1 MGDMFRSEAM
11 ALCQMFIQPEAAYST
26 MAELGDSGCVQF
38 RDLNAQVSAF
48 QRKFVAEVRRCDEL
62 ERKIRYIENEL
73 RKDDIKIPEVLDEP
87 RPPYP
92 REIIDLEAQLEAIET
107 EIRELAANKVNLNA
121 NHQGMLELKHVLE
134 NADNFFT
141 ESEVINLSAQRF
153 SDAAEYAPPLPG
165 QQRGQLGFVA
175 GIINLERYFSFERM
189 LWRISMGNVFLK
201 RSDLSEPLLD
211 AETNKPAVKTVF
223 IAFFQ
228 GDQLK
233 QRIKKVCAGYHA
245 SVYPCPSSYLERQE
259 MLKDVCMRL
268 QDLTLVLNQTA
279 DHRNRVLV
287 AASKILPAWAIMV
300 KKMKAIYHTLNLLNV
315 DVSNKC
321 LIGEGW
327 VPTCD
332 LPIVRDALAR
342 GSAKV
347 DSTITSFLNIIET
360 NEQPPTYNRTNKFT
374 RGFQNLIDAYG
385 LCSYREVNPALYT
398 CITFPFLFAVMFGDM
413 GHGLILLLAALY
425 MVLYEQKLSQ
435 NKGEIFNLFF
445 SGRYIMLLMGMF
457 SLYTGFIYN
466 DVFSKPI
473 NIFGSAWR
481 VNYNTS
487 TVWNNSIL
495 TLDPLYSVD
504 GVYPYGMDPIWAL
517 ADNKIIFLNTYKMK
531 LSIIFGLIHMVFG
544 VFMSFLNFVHFKKY
558 SHIFLEFLPQ
568 LLFLLLLFGYLVFMM
583 FFKWVVY
590 SGKATEQ
597 ALTPGCAPSILILFI
612 NMMLF
617 GHTEP
622 KDGCKEYMFAG
633 QEALQLVLVVIALL
647 CIPWMLLGNPL
658 LEKYKRSQRSPQ
670 IAYTNGVNNTPV
682 NNSTVA
688 SSSAGSSGAPKLVA
702 NGHAGHGVA
711 DEEPM
716 SELYIKQAIHT
727 IEYVL
732 STISHTASYLRL
744 WALSLAHAQLSE
756 VLWMMVIR
764 VTFMLTVY
772 ISDFYYIISI
782 VLYFTFAAWAFFTIA
797 ILVIIEGMSAF
808 LHTLRLHW
816 VEFMSKFYEGL
827 GYAFQP
833 FSFKAILENAYEE

>member
-1 MGDMFRSEAM
+1 MHTLFTRNLMFA
-11 ALCQMFIQPEAAYST
+11 ST
-26 MAELGDSGCVQF
+26 LFCCNFSFQ
-38 RDLNAQVSAF
+38 LNAQVSAF
-48 QRKFVAEVRRCDEL
+48 QRKFVTEVRRCDEL

-73 RKDDIKIPEVLDEP
+73 RKDDIKVPEVLDEP

-107 EIRELAANKVNLNA
+107 EIRELAANKVNLNT
-121 NHQGMLELKHVLE
+121 NHQRMIQLKYILE

-141 ESEVINLSAQRF
+141 DTEVINLGSHRF

-175 GIINLERYFSFERM
+175 GIINLERFFSFERM
-189 LWRISMGNVFLK
+189 LWRISLGNVFLR
-201 RSDLSEPLLD
+201 RSDLSGPLLD
-211 AETNKPAVKTVF
+211 AESDKPTVKTVF

-259 MLKDVCMRL
+259 MLMDVSTRL
-268 QDLTLVLNQTA
+268 EDLTLVLNQTA

-287 AASKILPAWAIMV
+287 AASKILPAWTIMV

-315 DVSNKC
+315 DLSNKC

-332 LPIVRDALAR
+332 LPVVRDALAR

-347 DSTITSFLNIIET
+347 DSTITSFLNVIET

-374 RGFQNLIDAYG
+374 HGFQNLIDAYG

-413 GHGLILLLAALY
+413 GHGIIVLLAALY
-425 MVLYEQKLSQ
+425 MVLNEKKLSKH
-435 NKGEIFNLFF
+435 KGEIFNLFF
-445 SGRYIMLLMGMF
+445 SGRYIILLMGLF
-457 SLYTGFIYN
+457 SIYTGFIYN
-466 DVFSKPI
+466 DVFSKSM

-487 TVWNNSIL
+487 TAWNNTLL
-495 TLDPLYSVD
+495 TLNPFYSLD

-517 ADNKIIFLNTYKMK
+517 AENKIIFLNTYKMK

-544 VFMSFLNFVHFKKY
+544 VFMSFINFMHFRKY

-583 FFKWVVY
+583 FFKWVAY

-622 KDGCKEYMFAG
+622 KDGCKEYMFEG
-633 QEALQLVLVVIALL
+633 QETIQLLLVVIAVL

-658 LEKYKRSQRSPQ
+658 LEKFKRSKKAVRTLPFFVRSLFKDNYLFCTTQPPV
-670 IAYTNGVNNTPV
+670 AFTNGVNNTEAH
-682 NNSTVA
+682 NLTV
-688 SSSAGSSGAPKLVA
+688 SGGSPKPVA
-702 NGHAGHGVA
+702 NGHGGHGLD

-716 SELYIKQAIHT
+716 SEVYIKQAIHT

-744 WALSLAHAQLSE
+744 WALSLAHA
-756 VLWMMVIR
+756 R
-764 VTFMLTVY
+764 KY
-772 ISDFYYIISI
+772 
-782 VLYFTFAAWAFFTIA
+782 
-797 ILVIIEGMSAF
+797 
-808 LHTLRLHW
+808 TLRMDI
-816 VEFMSKFYEGL
+816 EIGFPNCFM
-827 GYAFQP
+827 P
-833 FSFKAILENAYEE
+833 ILL

>member
-1 MGDMFRSEAM
+1 MGDMFRSESM
-11 ALCQMFIQPEAAYST
+11 ALCQMFIQPEAAYSS
-26 MAELGDSGCVQF
+26 MAELGESGCVQF

-48 QRKFVAEVRRCDEL
+48 QRKFVTEVRRCDEL

-121 NHQGMLELKHVLE
+121 NHQGMLELRYVLE
-134 NADNFFT
+134 KADNFFT
-141 ESEVINLSAQRF
+141 DNEVINLSSQRF
-153 SDAAEYAPPLPG
+153 SDAVEYAPPLPG

-175 GIINLERYFSFERM
+175 GIINLERFFSFERM

-201 RSDLSEPLLD
+201 RSDLSEPHLD
-211 AETNKPAVKTVF
+211 ADTGKTVAQTVF

-245 SVYPCPSSYLERQE
+245 AVYPCPSSYLERQE
-259 MLKDVCMRL
+259 MLKDVNMRL
-268 QDLTLVLNQTA
+268 ADLTLVINQTA

-287 AASKILPAWAIMV
+287 SAAKILPAWTIMV
-300 KKMKAIYHTLNLLNV
+300 KKMKAIYHTLNLFNMDL
-315 DVSNKC
+315 SSKC

-327 VPTCD
+327 VPSCD

-347 DSTITSFLNIIET
+347 DSTITSFLNVIET

-385 LCSYREVNPALYT
+385 LGSYREVNPALYT

-413 GHGLILLLAALY
+413 GHGLIVLLVALY
-425 MVLYEQKLSQ
+425 MVLNEKKLSK

-445 SGRYIMLLMGMF
+445 SGRYIILLMGLF

-466 DVFSKPI
+466 DVFSKSM
-473 NIFGSAWR
+473 NIFGSAWH
-481 VNYNTS
+481 VDYNTS
-487 TVWNNSIL
+487 TVWNNSLL
-495 TLDPLYSVD
+495 TLNPFYHLD
-504 GVYPYGMDPIWAL
+504 GVYPYGMDPVWAM
-517 ADNKIIFLNTYKMK
+517 AENKIIFLNTYKMK
-531 LSIIFGLIHMVFG
+531 LSIIFGLTHMVFG
-544 VFMSFLNFVHFKKY
+544 VFMSLINFVHFKKY
-558 SHIFLEFLPQ
+558 SHILFEFLPQ

-583 FFKWVVY
+583 FYKWVAY

-617 GHTEP
+617 GYTEP
-622 KDGCKEYMFAG
+622 KDGCKEYMYAG
-633 QEALQLVLVVIALL
+633 QEIIQIVLVVIAVL
-647 CIPWMLLGNPL
+647 CIPWMLLGTPL
-658 LEKYKRSQRSPQ
+658 HEKFKRVRRAPRT
-670 IAYTNGVNNTPV
+670 AYTNGDVHI
-682 NNSTVA
+682 STV
-688 SSSAGSSGAPKLVA
+688 SGDTQQPLA
-702 NGHAGHGVA
+702 NGHAGGGHSIDA
-711 DEEPM
+711 EEPM
-716 SELYIKQAIHT
+716 SEVYIKQAIHT

-756 VLWMMVIR
+756 VLWMMVMQKG
-764 VTFMLTVY
+764 FMLPLIFGGPIFLY
-772 ISDFYYIISI
+772 I
-782 VLYFTFAAWAFFTIA
+782 VFAAWAFFTVA
-797 ILVIIEGMSAF
+797 ILVIIEGLSAF

-833 FSFKAILENAYEE
+833 FSFNAILENTYED